1 MMLKI
6 DVIVV
11 GKVKKGSWYD
21 LIEDY
26 IKRTKW
32 ALNVIEVESKY
43 TEPKAQ
49 QAQEQRL
56 ILEKL
61 DEDSFIIVMD
71 ERGDGLRSL
80 DFSQTIQKIQST
92 GADKITFLI
101 GGAEGFTDDIRNKA
115 NMMLSFGQ
123 QTWPHVMVRVML
135 LEQIYRAQQI
145 IAGHP
150 YHREG

>member
-1 MMLKI
+1 MFKV

-21 LIEDY
+21 LIQDY
-26 IKRTKW
+26 VSRIKW
-32 ALNVIEVESKY
+32 PLNLIEVESKY
-43 TEPKAQ
+43 TDAKAQ
-49 QAQEQRL
+49 QAHEQRL

-61 DEDSFIIVMD
+61 DEKSFIIVLD

-80 DFSQTIQKIQST
+80 DFSQTLQKIQGT
-92 GADKITFLI
+92 GVDKITFLV

-115 NMMLSFGQ
+115 NMMISFGQ

>member
-1 MMLKI
+1 MFKI

-11 GKVKKGSWYD
+11 GKVKKGPWRD
-21 LIEDY
+21 LIDDY
-26 IKRTKW
+26 VTRTKW
-32 ALNVIEVESKY
+32 PLNVIEVESKY
-43 TEPKAQ
+43 TDPKAQ
-49 QAQEQRL
+49 QDHEQRL

-61 DEDSFIIVMD
+61 DTDSFVIVLD

-80 DFSQTIQKIQST
+80 DFSQTLQKIRDT
-92 GADKITFLI
+92 GSDKLTFLI

-115 NMMLSFGQ
+115 NMLLSFGQ

>member
-1 MMLKI
+1 MFKI

-21 LIEDY
+21 LIADY
-26 IKRTKW
+26 VTRTKW
-32 ALNVIEVESKY
+32 AGNLVEVESKY
-43 TEPKAQ
+43 TDAKAQ
-49 QAQEQRL
+49 QAHEQRL

-61 DEDSFIIVMD
+61 DEDSFVIVLD

-80 DFSQTIQKIQST
+80 DFAQTIQKIQGT
-92 GADKITFLI
+92 GVDKITFLI
-101 GGAEGFTDDIRNKA
+101 GGAEGFTEDIRNKA

-145 IAGHP
+145 IACHP

>member
-1 MMLKI
+1 MMFKI

-21 LIEDY
+21 LIDDY
-26 IKRTKW
+26 VTRTKW
-32 ALNVIEVESKY
+32 ALNVIEVESKF
-43 TEPKAQ
+43 TDAKAQ
-49 QAQEQRL
+49 QAHEHRL

-80 DFSQTIQKIQST
+80 DFAQTIQKIQST
-92 GADKITFLI
+92 GVDKITFLI
-101 GGAEGFTDDIRNKA
+101 GGAEGFTDEIRNKA

>member
-1 MMLKI
+1 MFKI

-11 GKVKKGSWYD
+11 GKVKKGSWCD
-21 LIEDY
+21 LIDDY
-26 IKRTKW
+26 VTRTKW
-32 ALNVIEVESKY
+32 ALNLIEVESKF
-43 TEPKAQ
+43 TDPKAQ
-49 QAQEQRL
+49 QAHEQRL

-80 DFSQTIQKIQST
+80 DFAQTIQKIQST

>member
-1 MMLKI
+1 MFKI

-21 LIEDY
+21 LIDDY
-26 IKRTKW
+26 VTRTKW
-32 ALNVIEVESKY
+32 DVNVIEVESKF
-43 TEPKAQ
+43 TDTKAQ
-49 QAQEQRL
+49 QAHEQRL

-80 DFSQTIQKIQST
+80 DFAHTIQKIQST
-92 GADKITFLI
+92 GVDKITFLI
-101 GGAEGFTDDIRNKA
+101 GGAEGFTDEIRNKA
-115 NMMLSFGQ
+115 NMMISFGQ

>member
-1 MMLKI
+1 MFKI
-6 DVIVV
+6 DLIVV

-21 LIEDY
+21 LIDDY
-26 IKRTKW
+26 VTRTKW
-32 ALNVIEVESKY
+32 TLNVIEVESKF
-43 TEPKAQ
+43 TDAKAQ
-49 QAQEQRL
+49 QSHEQRL

-61 DEDSFIIVMD
+61 DEDSFIIVLD

-80 DFSQTIQKIQST
+80 DFAHTIQKIQST

-101 GGAEGFTDDIRNKA
+101 GGAEGFTDEIRNKA

>member
-1 MMLKI
+1 MFKI

-26 IKRTKW
+26 VTRTKW
-32 ALNVIEVESKY
+32 ALNVIEVESKF
-43 TEPKAQ
+43 TDAKAQ
-49 QAQEQRL
+49 QAHEQRL

-80 DFSQTIQKIQST
+80 DFAQTIQKIQST
-92 GADKITFLI
+92 GVDKITFLI
-101 GGAEGFTDDIRNKA
+101 GGAEGFTDEIRNKA

>member
-1 MMLKI
+1 MFKI

-11 GKVKKGSWYD
+11 GKVKKGPWYD
-21 LIEDY
+21 LMDDY
-26 IKRTKW
+26 VTRTKW
-32 ALNVIEVESKY
+32 DVNLLEVESKF
-43 TEPKAQ
+43 TDSKAQ
-49 QAQEQRL
+49 QSHEQRL

-80 DFSQTIQKIQST
+80 DFAQTIQKIQTT

-101 GGAEGFTDDIRNKA
+101 GGAEGFTDEIRNKA
-115 NMMLSFGQ
+115 NMMISFGQ

>member
-1 MMLKI
+1 M
-6 DVIVV
+6 
-11 GKVKKGSWYD
+11 
-21 LIEDY
+21 
-26 IKRTKW
+26 RTKW
-32 ALNVIEVESKY
+32 PLTLIEVESKY
-43 TEPKAQ
+43 TDAKAQ
-49 QAQEQRL
+49 QAHEQRL

-61 DEDSFIIVMD
+61 DEDSFIVVMD

-80 DFSQTIQKIQST
+80 DFAQTIQKIQST
-92 GADKITFLI
+92 GSDKITFLI
-101 GGAEGFTDDIRNKA
+101 GGAEGFTDEIRNKA

>member
-1 MMLKI
+1 MFKI
-6 DVIVV
+6 DIIVV
-11 GKVKKGSWYD
+11 GKVKKGPWYD
-21 LIEDY
+21 LIDDY
-26 IKRTKW
+26 VTRTKW
-32 ALNVIEVESKY
+32 DVHVIEVESKF
-43 TEPKAQ
+43 TDSKAQ
-49 QAQEQRL
+49 QSHEQRL

-80 DFSQTIQKIQST
+80 DFAQTIQKIQTT

-101 GGAEGFTDDIRNKA
+101 GGAEGFTDDVRNKA

-135 LEQIYRAQQI
+135 LEQVYRAQQI